1 MSVFSLDSVLA
12 LELSETSSEEP
23 DSESMSEP
31 DLDADPSDEVDVSD
45 SLDPPLLGSLPFS
58 RAVSIESSCSERL
71 N

>member
-1 MSVFSLDSVLA
+1 
-12 LELSETSSEEP
+12 
-23 DSESMSEP
+23 MSEP

-58 RAVSIESSCSERL
+58 RAVSIESSYSERL